1 MDVLRKED
9 FIMAE
14 ETMNNAQN
22 EQSTPETTS
31 TETANNASTE
41 VKETTQNDSK
51 NEVDIEKLIQK
62 AVDRAT
68 NKLGNENK
76 KLREQLETVK
86 KEKLTEEEIKKLE
99 LADKEADIADREA
112 RLAEKENRLFAIKA
126 IKEAGLDDGSDVALE
141 LVDFVLSDNEDVTR
155 AKVKAFSGLVDK
167 MVSARVEET
176 FRTKGRNPERGGAS
190 DSGYNVNHA
199 VINSLG
205 EMAAERN
212 KTTNDVLKHY
222 LGGK

>member
-1 MDVLRKED
+1 
-9 FIMAE
+9 MAE
-14 ETMNNAQN
+14 ETMSTAQN
-22 EQSTPETTS
+22 EQVDTGATS
-31 TETANNASTE
+31 TESANDVSTE
-41 VKETTQNDSK
+41 VETKSQD
-51 NEVDIEKLIQK
+51 VDYEKLIQK

-76 KLREQLETVK
+76 KLREELKALK
-86 KEKLTEEEIKKLE
+86 KEKLSEEELKKLE

-112 RLAEKENRLFAIKA
+112 KLAEKENRLFAIRA
-126 IKEAGLDDGSDVALE
+126 IKEAGLDDGSDMALE
-141 LVDFVLSDNEDVTR
+141 LVDFVMSNDEDTTR
-155 AKVKAFSGLVDK
+155 ERVETLATLIDD
-167 MVSARVEET
+167 MVSARVRET
-176 FRTKGRNPERGGAS
+176 FKTKGRNPERGGAS

-199 VINSLG
+199 VITSLG